1 MKLTTDRLTLRPF
14 NQGDLADV
22 FKFYSNDQV
31 CQYLLEDPWQDQ
43 DREEKFQ
50 EKLNNHNLDKE
61 SALNLAVLLD
71 NTVIGDISVWYTD
84 MKDTVELG
92 YVFNPSYSGQGY
104 AREAVRAVI
113 MELFSTFQVHRI
125 QANLDARNTASANL
139 CQKLGMRREPHFL
152 QDFWNKGEWTDSY
165 VYGML
170 ESDLWSFYL

>member
-14 NQGDLADV
+14 NQGDLDDV
-22 FKFYSNDQV
+22 FEFYSNDQV

-50 EKLNNHNLDKE
+50 EKLNNHSLDKE

-92 YVFNPSYSGQGY
+92 YVFHPSYSGLGY

-113 MELFSTFQVHRI
+113 IELFSTFQVHRI

-139 CQKLGMRREPHFL
+139 CQKLGMRREAHFL

-170 ESDLWSFYL
+170 ESDL